1 MRRGPVAGY
10 QKRRHYY
17 PQQSVSPT
25 SIPNQSREIM
35 NKAISL
41 AQVPITTVIANVPG
55 HAWAS
60 GAECNTLL
68 EFETK

>member
-1 MRRGPVAGY
+1 
-10 QKRRHYY
+10 
-17 PQQSVSPT
+17 
-25 SIPNQSREIM
+25 M